1 PGHLAQDCPKSG
13 GMGIEGDMR
22 NPQPAPCPAWTSPA
36 LPSARGAQGGS
47 QGSRASSLPEVEGDQ
62 ARGPIVTVGRASIG
76 DSCFIVVNVDVRL
89 RVAEVTPGPKGS
101 PNCTPTENPPA
112 PSQLPGPQPGGDGV
126 RLALKAI
133 WTKNSG
139 HLTASQ
145 QEQLWELL
153 REFKDSFALG
163 EEE

>member
-1 PGHLAQDCPKSG
+1 
-13 GMGIEGDMR
+13 
-22 NPQPAPCPAWTSPA
+22 
-36 LPSARGAQGGS
+36 
-47 QGSRASSLPEVEGDQ
+47 
-62 ARGPIVTVGRASIG
+62 
-76 DSCFIVVNVDVRL
+76 
-89 RVAEVTPGPKGS
+89 
-101 PNCTPTENPPA
+101 
-112 PSQLPGPQPGGDGV
+112 LPGPQPGGDGV

-163 EEE
+163 EEEVVITHLAQHEIDTENAQPIKCWPRRLPLTRQEACDQA

>member
-1 PGHLAQDCPKSG
+1 MEPTTVQLRYSYSYG
-13 GMGIEGDMR
+13 GPP
-22 NPQPAPCPAWTSPA
+22 NAPPPRT
-36 LPSARGAQGGS
+36 L
-47 QGSRASSLPEVEGDQ
+47 L
-62 ARGPIVTVGRASIG
+62 
-76 DSCFIVVNVDVRL
+76 
-89 RVAEVTPGPKGS
+89 
-101 PNCTPTENPPA
+101 PPA
-112 PSQLPGPQPGGDGV
+112 SYRDPSLGV

-163 EEE
+163 EGKAATPRDNPPGTARDRHRVFTAD